1 MPDPFIFDSG
11 ARTTT
16 GRKLRAESVF
26 EYLNRSAAGPAGAVR
41 ELIERWYAAF
51 PEGGR
56 ADIRG
61 RLRSGE
67 AAAFDSG
74 FHELCLYDLLS
85 QLGLTAELHPVLAT
99 STKNPDFLVHRDAP
113 GDFYLE
119 AVAPTDVTDS
129 GARRRASILLDGLD
143 AKLANANYWV
153 SVTVEQYSTQTGSP
167 KRFRRFVEQAL
178 VNLTQTP
185 VMTESSLTAQL
196 EPRRFEYNEDG
207 WIIELAAFPKA
218 EAFRG
223 RPGIGAIGMEF
234 SRFDEVQTHRRLRT
248 ALETKAKKYGS
259 LGLPF
264 LIAVNTNDFFG
275 DEQELLMAL
284 FGIGATPILKGKTRE
299 PSEVSLPNDGLWIKA
314 AMPRNTQVSGVL
326 FTRKV
331 SPANLG
337 SADGTL
343 YLNPW
348 ATRPYA
354 GALNQL
360 PTAIFSADGREYD
373 TRAGRSLL
381 DILRVPSGWPSW
393 PTEALEESPSEDMP
407 EPKA

>member
-1 MPDPFIFDSG
+1 MPEPFIFDTG
-11 ARTTT
+11 ARAAT
-16 GRKLRAESVF
+16 GRKLRTESVF
-26 EYLNRSAAGPAGAVR
+26 EYLNRSAAVPAGAVR

-51 PEGGR
+51 PEDGR

-74 FHELCLYDLLS
+74 FHELCLHDLLS

-99 STKNPDFLVHRDAP
+99 STKNPDFLVHDDAP

-119 AVAPTDVTDS
+119 AVAPTDVADPA
-129 GARRRASILLDGLD
+129 ARQRAAVLLDGLD
-143 AKLANANYWV
+143 AKLENANYWL
-153 SVTVEQYSTQTGSP
+153 SITVERYSAQTGST

-178 VNLTQTP
+178 ADLAEAP
-185 VMTESSLTAQL
+185 VTTGSGLAAQL

-207 WIIELAAFPKA
+207 WIVELAGFPKA
-218 EAFRG
+218 EALRG

-234 SRFDEVQTHRRLRT
+234 SRFEEVQVHRRLRT
-248 ALETKAKKYGS
+248 VLESKAKKYGG

-264 LIAVNTNDFFG
+264 AIAVNTNDLFG
-275 DEQELLMAL
+275 DEHELLMAL
-284 FGIGATPILKGKTRE
+284 FGIGATPIGKGKSRGAL
-299 PSEVSLPNDGLWIKA
+299 EVTLPHDGLWIKA
-314 AMPRNTQVSGVL
+314 ATPRNTQVSGVL

-337 SADGTL
+337 SANGTL

-348 ATRPYA
+348 ATHPYS
-354 GALNQL
+354 GALTQL
-360 PTAIFSADGREYD
+360 PTAVFSADSREYEN
-373 TRAGRSLL
+373 RAGRSLL
-381 DILRVPSGWPSW
+381 DILQVPPGWPSW
-393 PTEALEESPSEDMP
+393 PTEALDEPPSEDTP
-407 EPKA
+407 QAEA